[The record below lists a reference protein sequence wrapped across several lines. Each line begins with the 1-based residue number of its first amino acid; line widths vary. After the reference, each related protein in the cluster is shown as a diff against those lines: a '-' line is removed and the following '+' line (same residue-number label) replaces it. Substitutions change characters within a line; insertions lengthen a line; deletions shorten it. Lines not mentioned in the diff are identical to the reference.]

1 MSGQNN
7 KSSRFYYPP
16 DPESYVA
23 VVTIPKADAEAVTQT
38 LGRLYHNEGWNSTF
52 VGLSSAGSACAV
64 GAVCDRALKGCIA
77 FPSLDVPQL
86 VAQKNLSLVVPNRS
100 AISAYH
106 SRGPVRLHSVPLL
119 HLRPHELAVEFLGDP
134 VIFRPPPP

>member
-1 MSGQNN
+1 MSDQKN

-23 VVTIPKADAEAVTQT
+23 VVTIPKADAKAVTQT

-64 GAVCDRALKGCIA
+64 GAVCNRALNRCITS
-77 FPSLDVPQL
+77 PSLDVPQL
-86 VAQKNLSLVVPNRS
+86 VAQKNISLLVPDRS
-100 AISAYH
+100 IISDYH
-106 SRGPVRLHSVPLL
+106 SRGPARLHSIPLL
-119 HLRPHELAVEFLGDP
+119 HPRPHELAVGFLGDP
-134 VIFRPPPP
+134 PIFRPPPP